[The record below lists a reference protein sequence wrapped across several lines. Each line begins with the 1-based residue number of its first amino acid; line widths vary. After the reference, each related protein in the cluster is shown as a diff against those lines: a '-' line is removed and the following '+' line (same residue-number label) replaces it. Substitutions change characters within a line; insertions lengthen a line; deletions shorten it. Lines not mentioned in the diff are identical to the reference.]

1 LEALSKAKSNIA
13 EHQDGACIYRKF
25 VQPNMINLEK
35 VAAHYA
41 ISSLFKPYA
50 DNARIYCYSAERKDY
65 RSVEAGRMKLAVGH
79 AGFTSEITHE
89 TATFMFCALHF
100 GDHNLSCG
108 IRTFPGED
116 TYQAVAQVIM
126 SAFSKADI
134 PEVLKMMDKEL
145 GSTTYSLKSLFRDAQ
160 RSILR
165 QILNTS
171 LAEAEGVY
179 RQIYEQHAPLIH
191 FLRDL
196 GAPLPRA
203 IRTAAEF
210 ALNSRLRHEFGE
222 EEMDLERV
230 RNLLAEARTADIV
243 LDSTSLEFTLGRSIE
258 QLFEQF
264 SKHSRDQV
272 LLERLEAIVGLARS
286 LPFEVAMWTAQNI
299 WCQMRRTAF
308 DEFARRDEQGEPD
321 ARAWIEHFKS
331 LGEKLAVRV
340 N

>member
-1 LEALSKAKSNIA
+1 
-13 EHQDGACIYRKF
+13 
-25 VQPNMINLEK
+25 
-35 VAAHYA
+35 
-41 ISSLFKPYA
+41 
-50 DNARIYCYSAERKDY
+50 
-65 RSVEAGRMKLAVGH
+65 
-79 AGFTSEITHE
+79 
-89 TATFMFCALHF
+89 
-100 GDHNLSCG
+100 
-108 IRTFPGED
+108 
-116 TYQAVAQVIM
+116 VIM

-134 PEVLKMMDKEL
+134 PEVLKMTDKEL
-145 GSTTYSLKSLFRDAQ
+145 GPTTYSLKSLFRDAQ

-243 LDSTSLEFTLGRSIE
+243 LDSTTLEFSLGRSIE

-264 SKHSRDQV
+264 CKHPRDQV
-272 LLERLEAIVGLARS
+272 LLERLEAIVALARS

-308 DEFARRDEQGEPD
+308 DEFARRREQGEPD